1 MSYPEFSSFAVQQ
14 DVTLAPADLTF
25 FDHQV
30 EYPVMQSNI
39 DNYRSQP
46 SVDLAP
52 DLGNMLGANFTTWNW
67 FNSPLLSPPSLQQN
81 YSEIQAVP
89 TAFTSTAN
97 TTPLLNPMA
106 QPFEHGTPIYQEGM
120 QGSWISSDF
129 QAPLEEPQ
137 AIDKF
142 EELMSIFADFQAKTE
157 QRMTLIEKEIRE
169 VKSRLEDDTARFCEE
184 VEDAVSRLQV
194 WTGQVREAVDGVR
207 YQS

>member
-1 MSYPEFSSFAVQQ
+1 
-14 DVTLAPADLTF
+14 
-25 FDHQV
+25 
-30 EYPVMQSNI
+30 
-39 DNYRSQP
+39 
-46 SVDLAP
+46 
-52 DLGNMLGANFTTWNW
+52 
-67 FNSPLLSPPSLQQN
+67 
-81 YSEIQAVP
+81 
-89 TAFTSTAN
+89 
-97 TTPLLNPMA
+97 MA

-142 EELMSIFADFQAKTE
+142 EELMSMFADFQAKTE